1 MADLEPTE
9 ITPRPARPAEVAAPA
24 EPTNV
29 RFLILTLAC
38 GISFLLYLHRYVWG
52 FIKEDVRQEFGWDPL
67 TLAWLDNLFL
77 VTYAGGQ
84 VPSGVL
90 GDWFGAHALLGSSI
104 FLWSLA
110 LAGVALASGVWSMAA
125 ARLGLGAAQ
134 APCYPVL
141 NKVSKNWFPIGM
153 RTTAQ
158 ALIATC
164 FGRAGG
170 AASFFLFGT
179 VLVHGLG
186 LPWRAAVGVF
196 TLLGLAAGVLFLL
209 LVRNRP
215 REHPWAN
222 AREADLV
229 TAGDPEA
236 AHATRSRLRWGAL
249 ASSRTAWFLFL
260 RSFSSNVADPLF
272 VYWVP
277 IFLRGQ
283 GLHAGTAGW
292 LAALPLLGGAVGGVA
307 SGSLQSALIVRT
319 GSRRWARRTAG
330 MAGKLTAAGLML
342 AALALADPVAVG
354 FLFLAVKFFG
364 DMEQPAEWGTI
375 SDVGGR
381 SAATL
386 FGCVNTVG
394 ALGGIAGGSVIG
406 SVLTHFRIDGQITP
420 DGWKAV
426 FALVALVYVV
436 SASCWPFIDC
446 ERPLDPQPPKPLSCG
461 SRSPTR

>member
-1 MADLEPTE
+1 VADVEPRG
-9 ITPRPARPAEVAAPA
+9 ITTRPARPAGAAAPA

-52 FIKEDVRQEFGWDPL
+52 FVKEDVRQEFGWDPQ
-67 TLAWLDNLFL
+67 TLGWLDGLFL

-84 VPSGVL
+84 VPSGML

-104 FLWSLA
+104 LLWSLA
-110 LAGVALASGVWSMAA
+110 LAGIALASGVGSMAA

-141 NKVSKNWFPIGM
+141 NKVSKNWFPPGM

-186 LPWRAAVGVF
+186 LPWRTAIGVF
-196 TLLGLAAGVLFLL
+196 SLLGLAAGVFFLL
-209 LVRNRP
+209 LFRNRP

-222 AREADLV
+222 AQEADLV
-229 TAGDPEA
+229 TAGDPDA

-249 ASSRTAWFLFL
+249 ASSGTASFLFL
-260 RSFSSNVADPLF
+260 RAFTSNVADPLF

-277 IFLRGQ
+277 TFLRGQ
-283 GLHAGTAGW
+283 GLHSGATGW

-307 SGSLQSALIVRT
+307 SGALQS
-319 GSRRWARRTAG
+319 
-330 MAGKLTAAGLML
+330 
-342 AALALADPVAVG
+342 
-354 FLFLAVKFFG
+354 
-364 DMEQPAEWGTI
+364 
-375 SDVGGR
+375 
-381 SAATL
+381 
-386 FGCVNTVG
+386 
-394 ALGGIAGGSVIG
+394 
-406 SVLTHFRIDGQITP
+406 
-420 DGWKAV
+420 
-426 FALVALVYVV
+426 
-436 SASCWPFIDC
+436 
-446 ERPLDPQPPKPLSCG
+446 
-461 SRSPTR
+461 